1 MRRKVGDLGFEC
13 NCQIG
18 GSVNDGRTKIVDL
31 VGVAVNVIGETC
43 GLWIQAHTQQ
53 TVVVL
58 LRCAQHGEEVHEA
71 ILEGLT
77 ITAMLEHPSLTRR
90 QLWTLITLT
99 LVWGCNWPIMKMGV
113 TGYPPL
119 TFRSLSMWTGIPLL
133 GLALY
138 FLKVP
143 FRIPREHWRELF
155 VLSLF
160 NMFVWHVLVVLA
172 VPMLSSGRAAIL
184 GYTMPIFSAVW
195 GVLWFQAPLRLRM
208 WTGVVAAL
216 IGVLLLLWNEITH
229 FAGQPLA
236 VGMVLVSAAA
246 WAYGTQRLRHTSIPV
261 PTLTIAFW
269 MTGLTTLLMTT
280 MATLFE
286 QSQWRMPPE
295 QTIWSIAY
303 NAVGVFAFAQSAWLT
318 LARGLPPV
326 ASTLSVMFIPV
337 LGVFTGAIWL
347 DEILHWQD
355 WTAVA
360 LMVVAI
366 ASVLWPER
374 QITPAS

>member
-1 MRRKVGDLGFEC
+1 MILG
-13 NCQIG
+13 
-18 GSVNDGRTKIVDL
+18 
-31 VGVAVNVIGETC
+31 
-43 GLWIQAHTQQ
+43 GLNGQGLNMAAMP
-53 TVVVL
+53 VL
-58 LRCAQHGEEVHEA
+58 
-71 ILEGLT
+71 
-77 ITAMLEHPSLTRR
+77 PSLTRR
-90 QLWTLITLT
+90 QLWTLIALT

-119 TFRSLSMWTGIPLL
+119 TFRSLSMWTGLPLL

-143 FRIPREHWRELF
+143 FRIPRMYWRELF
-155 VLSLF
+155 ILSFF
-160 NMFVWHVLVVLA
+160 NMLVWHVLVVLA
-172 VPMLSSGRAAIL
+172 VPMLTSGRAAIL
-184 GYTMPIFSAVW
+184 GYSMPIFSAVC

-208 WTGVVAAL
+208 WTGVVAAS
-216 IGVLLLLWNEITH
+216 IGVLLLLWNELTH

-246 WAYGTQRLRHTSIPV
+246 WAYGTQLLRNTSIPV

-269 MTGLTTLLMTT
+269 MTGLTTVLMTT
-280 MATLFE
+280 MATVFE

-295 QTIWSIAY
+295 QTLWSIAY

-347 DEILHWQD
+347 GEVLHWQD
-355 WTAVA
+355 WAAVA

-374 QITPAS
+374 QVVEA